1 MFVKEH
7 CSPRKEK
14 IKDSCLS
21 KKLLLKIA
29 KILNEKKGAEIPL
42 KKISKKKLFDEISK
56 IINNTS
62 SCDTE
67 SCWVNLDS
75 IMDSLTKSERE
86 KIKESFRPEK
96 PDEWKSN
103 PNTWLSTED
112 IDNVMEQ
119 YVKEFPYFKYF
130 GATPI
135 DFNLKSG
142 NSCLVSDICNINIKE
157 IKNNNK
163 KCIGMVFNTD
173 PHNKGGQHWFS
184 MYVDL
189 VGKNMPKPAIY
200 YFDSATPIKNFQDI
214 PQEIINL
221 MYKIQEQTD
230 FRLDIYYNN
239 IKHQNGNTECG
250 VYCLHFLTEMLKGI
264 NFKEYISKDLNDK
277 VIEQFRN
284 IFFIK

>member
-1 MFVKEH
+1 MFIKGH

-21 KKLLLKIA
+21 KELLLKIA
-29 KILNEKKGAEIPL
+29 KILNEKKDADIPL

-56 IINNTS
+56 TLNNIS

-67 SCWVNLDS
+67 SCWVNIDS
-75 IMDSLTKSERE
+75 IMGSLTKSERE

-112 IDNVMEQ
+112 IDNVMDQ
-119 YVKEFPYFKYF
+119 YVNEFPYFQYF

-135 DFNLKSG
+135 DFHLKSG
-142 NSCLVSDICNINIKE
+142 NSCLLSDLCSIDIKE
-157 IKNNNK
+157 IKNNKK

-200 YFDSATPIKNFQDI
+200 FFDSATPVNNFQDI

-230 FRLDIYYNN
+230 FTLDIYYNN

-250 VYCLHFLTEMLKGI
+250 VYCLHFLTEMLKGG
-264 NFKEYISKDLNDK
+264 NFKEYISKDLNDN